1 MVSHRLRVA
10 VCAASVLMA
19 APALADDCRT
29 QAGMEA
35 VAVEGR
41 VVAGA
46 RLVVAAGPHSL
57 VLAPDGFGW
66 HFEVQ
71 DADGRQLPI
80 VVAPSRPPG
89 AVIADLHGFSFR
101 NAGNTGP
108 SPAALADPVTIT
120 FHFGLSA
127 RDPLRHPEL
136 TIAPGAPAA
145 AGADSFG
152 TVSLRLVDYGLAD
165 LAPGERAR
173 MVYASFTGCVGWSV
187 AGAGAGVGSG
197 LDFLPEEIE
206 YFGGCGLD
214 LSRYA
219 LSAFFAPR
227 VLGADID
234 GDGAHDMIAAVVE
247 GETRG
252 VAVCRAGTYL
262 TLLGFPAEGPDLPF
276 EPGFLP
282 ALEAWGVAP
291 PGTTGFGF
299 IDEPP
304 WPAADGDVVVLERI
318 EKAMVLLFMAGG
330 EFGIRSVY
338 RFVEP

>member
-1 MVSHRLRVA
+1 MIIHRFRVA
-10 VCAASVLMA
+10 VCAAAVLLA
-19 APALADDCRT
+19 APALADECRT
-29 QAGMEA
+29 QAGMET
-35 VAVEGR
+35 VAVDGR
-41 VVAGA
+41 VVAGT
-46 RLVVAAGPHSL
+46 RLVVAAGPQSL
-57 VLAPDGFGW
+57 VLVPDDFGW
-66 HFEVQ
+66 RFEVQ
-71 DADGRQLPI
+71 DTEGRQLPI

-89 AVIADLHGFSFR
+89 AAIADLRGFSFR

-108 SPAALADPVTIT
+108 SPPALADPVTIT

-127 RDPLRHPEL
+127 RDPLQHPEL
-136 TIAPGAPAA
+136 NIAPGVPAA

-152 TVSLRLVDYGLAD
+152 TVSLRLLDYGLAD

-173 MVYASFTGCVGWSV
+173 MVYVSFTGCVGWSV
-187 AGAGAGVGSG
+187 AQTDAGVGPG

-214 LSRYA
+214 LSRYE

-234 GDGAHDMIAAVVE
+234 GDGAHDMIAAVVQ

-262 TLLGFPAEGPDLPF
+262 TLLGFPGEGPDLPF

-282 ALEAWGVAP
+282 AIEAWSVAP

-304 WPAADGDVVVLERI
+304 WPAADGDVIVLERI
-318 EKAMVLLFMAGG
+318 EKAMVLLFMRGG
-330 EFGIRSVY
+330 QFEIQSVY
-338 RFVEP
+338 RYVEP